1 METSLVTSSKRFLLS
16 LHPLRY
22 NNLTVAALR
31 LYFLLEKLTCLP
43 SSMIFSLLASYLSLV
58 CLFSSSSSV

>member
-1 METSLVTSSKRFLLS
+1 METSLVTSSKRFLLY

-22 NNLTVAALR
+22 NVLTVAALR

-43 SSMIFSLLASYLSLV
+43 SSMIFSLLALPSL
-58 CLFSSSSSV
+58 SSSA